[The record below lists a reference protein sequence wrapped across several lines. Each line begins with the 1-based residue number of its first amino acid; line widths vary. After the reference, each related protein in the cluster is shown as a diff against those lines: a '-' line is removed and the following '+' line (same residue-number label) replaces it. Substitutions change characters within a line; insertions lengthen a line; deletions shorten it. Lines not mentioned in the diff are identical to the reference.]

1 MKSSS
6 HTSLVA
12 ICAASGAHARHAG
25 SKFGFHNCTTDEVQA
40 IDDPAVNTVVIAT
53 RHHLHARQVLSA
65 LRAGKNVFCEKPLCL
80 TEDELQKIAN
90 AYLNM
95 VPRPALMAGFN
106 RRFAPMAVQMKAFLA
121 QVSEPLALHYRVNA
135 GYLPADH
142 WVNDREQG
150 GGRVLGEV
158 CHFIDLL
165 MFLAGSP
172 VLEIE
177 ARGLGTTSRY
187 SADNVLVNLRFAN
200 GSVGTISY
208 LANGDRS
215 FSKERIE
222 VFGGGSTAVLDD
234 FRRMDL
240 VRNGRREG
248 VRSWLRQDK
257 GHKAEWAAFVDG
269 IRSQGNCPI
278 PFEELLGSSLATL
291 RAEASRALGKPLSVD
306 LAQFLADAQG
316 STLQPEST

>member
-1 MKSSS
+1 
-6 HTSLVA
+6 
-12 ICAASGAHARHAG
+12 
-25 SKFGFHNCTTDEVQA
+25 
-40 IDDPAVNTVVIAT
+40 
-53 RHHLHARQVLSA
+53 
-65 LRAGKNVFCEKPLCL
+65 
-80 TEDELQKIAN
+80 
-90 AYLNM
+90 
-95 VPRPALMAGFN
+95 
-106 RRFAPMAVQMKAFLA
+106 MAVQMKAFLA